1 MLRIEF
7 PFHGAILNWRNAER
21 IPEGLRIRVE
31 GIASLGSEVKVNG
44 KRAERK
50 GERFYQDIL
59 LKDREEEIVAL
70 AKSPYGEER
79 HSIKVIWDIN
89 SKPRY
94 RFTIDD
100 NIFFLKDIAQK
111 GYPSLF
117 DCFYLKG
124 LRELHRKYG
133 TKFALN
139 IFYASEDGFTLSQFP
154 DKYKEEWKD
163 NSHWLKLSFH
173 AYKEFPDR
181 PYQYAP
187 FQKLAQDFD
196 KVREE
201 IIRFAGE
208 ETYAPTTVVH
218 WGMVPPEGL
227 KVLKERGVKALSG
240 YFIKTGAGWDV
251 NYLLDDIRSEYLSR
265 HDALMDWET
274 GIVFSRIDLI
284 CNLTPSADIPRI
296 LNSLAG
302 SPQTAEIMDLLTHEQ
317 YFWKFYSNF
326 IPDHFERLETA
337 IRWVTEHDYE
347 PVFLHDGF
355 LGI

>member
-1 MLRIEF
+1 MLRIES
-7 PFHGAILNWRNAER
+7 PFHGAILNWRNGER
-21 IPEGLRIRVE
+21 TPEGLRIRVE

-59 LKDREEEIVAL
+59 LKEREKEIIAV

-79 HSIKVIWDIN
+79 HSIKVIGDIN

-133 TKFALN
+133 TKFVLN
-139 IFYASEDGFTLSQFP
+139 IFYASEDGFTISQFP
-154 DKYKEEWKD
+154 DKYKGEWKD

-187 FQKLAQDFD
+187 PQKLAKDFD

-218 WGMVPPEGL
+218 WGMVPLEGL
-227 KVLKERGVKALSG
+227 KVLKERGVKVLSG
-240 YFIKTGAGWDV
+240 YFVKTGAGWDI
-251 NYLLDDIRSEYLSR
+251 NYLLDDVRSEYLSR

-274 GIVFSRIDLI
+274 GIVFSRIDLV

-296 LNSLAG
+296 LNSLAS

-347 PVFLHDGF
+347 PVFLHEGF